1 MSWLIVTAIIFVTL
15 FVFPAGRRVLLVAL
29 GIIYIPSQHFFMW
42 LQKIN
47 LGLKDK
53 DPLGYY
59 ISCIVIYPL
68 YGIII
73 VFSQFYEKF
82 SEIVH

>member
-1 MSWLIVTAIIFVTL
+1 MNWLVISAIIFVVL
-15 FVFPAGRRVLLVAL
+15 LAFPAGRLVLKVAL

-59 ISCIVIYPL
+59 FSCIVIYPL
-68 YGIII
+68 YAVIIL
-73 VFSQFYEKF
+73 FSRFYEKF
-82 SEIVH
+82 AEIA